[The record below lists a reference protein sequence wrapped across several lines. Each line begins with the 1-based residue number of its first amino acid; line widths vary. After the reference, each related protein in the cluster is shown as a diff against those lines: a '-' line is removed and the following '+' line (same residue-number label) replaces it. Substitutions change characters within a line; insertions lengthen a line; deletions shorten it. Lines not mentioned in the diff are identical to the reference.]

1 MFKVALNSF
10 LKIKGVRLS
19 EGVWGSVICFAFFAR
34 FQSESGSLNLHQGL
48 PMPSDAFAQLLAFG
62 DSGAKLIETE
72 THIDDLGNV
81 IVEIQKYDPL
91 AIKSMELSLLPMLPD
106 RVSWQHPQTA
116 SIANSNQFRS
126 SVRCEIV

>member
-1 MFKVALNSF
+1 MSDFPRVFDL
-10 LKIKGVRLS
+10 GVCNLL
-19 EGVWGSVICFAFFAR
+19 CFFGR

-48 PMPSDAFAQLLAFG
+48 PVPSDAFAQLLAFE
-62 DSGAKLIETE
+62 DLGAKLIETE
-72 THIDDLGNV
+72 TYVDDLGNV

-116 SIANSNQFRS
+116 SSK
-126 SVRCEIV
+126 